1 MKKLFFFIFLV
12 SGFCA
17 EFSAQN
23 FSDYSVRNAH
33 SHNDYHQPIPFWT
46 AYYAGF
52 GSIEAD
58 VFYQNNQLLIGHDPH
73 ELTSDRTLE
82 KLYLE
87 PIAVLLRE
95 NNGSIR
101 ADKME
106 KLILFI
112 EMKSDYRSELP
123 ALVRLLD
130 SKYQIITQNKTVKL
144 IITGN
149 VPQPSEFKNY
159 PEYLFFDGDLTK
171 EYSPDQLGRVGM
183 FSAPLRDYTKWNGK
197 GIMRDEE
204 SAKVREAVRQA
215 HLQGKAIRF
224 WGAPD
229 FANAWVNLMDA
240 GADFI
245 NTDKIPELAAF
256 LNQIP
261 KNEYRSHTSFEA
273 YHPKFPKFK
282 TRAKNVVL
290 MIADGVALPQLYA
303 AYTANRGSLNIFR
316 MPYTGIS
323 KTNSANAFVTD
334 SAPGSTA
341 FSSGVKTNNNF
352 VGVDPQGKPLR
363 LLPEILKEKGIV
375 SGLISTGD
383 VTDATPA
390 DFYAHT
396 DNRDDSRAILQQ
408 FADSGVKILAGAPAV
423 ELSEAEREKFKSQ
436 KINIFSNSEIADF
449 QRERAL
455 IMDPLASK
463 NFAER
468 GNWLI
473 NTLEKT
479 LKVLSRNKKGFFIM
493 AEASRTDINLHS
505 NEFGK
510 MVDELLDF
518 DEAVGRAMRFAD
530 ENRETLVIV
539 IGDHET
545 GGVTLLDGD
554 LKTGRIFAQQST
566 NDHTALPV
574 SVFAYGS
581 GAERFVG
588 FYENTAVFYKILNAL
603 NIKP

>member
-130 SKYQIITQNKTVKL
+130 SKYQIIIQNKTVKL

-171 EYSPDQLGRVGM
+171 EYSPDQLRRVGM

-449 QRERAL
+449 QGERAL

-473 NTLEKT
+473 NTFEKT

>member
-1 MKKLFFFIFLV
+1 
-12 SGFCA
+12 
-17 EFSAQN
+17 
-23 FSDYSVRNAH
+23 
-33 SHNDYHQPIPFWT
+33 
-46 AYYAGF
+46 
-52 GSIEAD
+52 
-58 VFYQNNQLLIGHDPH
+58 
-73 ELTSDRTLE
+73 
-82 KLYLE
+82 
-87 PIAVLLRE
+87 
-95 NNGSIR
+95 
-101 ADKME
+101 
-106 KLILFI
+106 
-112 EMKSDYRSELP
+112 
-123 ALVRLLD
+123 
-130 SKYQIITQNKTVKL
+130 
-144 IITGN
+144 
-149 VPQPSEFKNY
+149 
-159 PEYLFFDGDLTK
+159 
-171 EYSPDQLGRVGM
+171 M

-229 FANAWVNLMDA
+229 FANALWVNLMDA

-449 QRERAL
+449 QGERAL

-473 NTLEKT
+473 NTFEKT

-530 ENRETLVIV
+530 KDRETLVIV

-554 LKTGRIFAQQST
+554 RKLGAYLLSRAPTTTPRCRYPFSPMAPGQSG
-566 NDHTALPV
+566 L
-574 SVFAYGS
+574 SVFM
-581 GAERFVG
+581 
-588 FYENTAVFYKILNAL
+588 KIPQFF
-603 NIKP
+603 IKS